1 MAGHTYK
8 KMGQTGK
15 RELAPGKGV
24 SEQSLQFGETPQLP
38 GGAHTSR
45 KQDRSYGIA
54 PTAPSTDKP
63 EDL

>member
-8 KMGQTGK
+8 KVGQTGK

-24 SEQSLQFGETPQLP
+24 SEQSLMFGETPQLP
-38 GGAHTSR
+38 GGAHTTR
-45 KQDRSYGIA
+45 KQDNNYGRA
-54 PTAPSTDKP
+54 PVVQPTEKP